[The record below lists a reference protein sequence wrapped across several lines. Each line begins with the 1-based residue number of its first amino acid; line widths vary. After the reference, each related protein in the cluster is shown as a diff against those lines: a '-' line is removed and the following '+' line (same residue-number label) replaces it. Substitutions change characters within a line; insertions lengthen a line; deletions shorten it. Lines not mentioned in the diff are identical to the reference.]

1 MPNYEVVVIPMQN
14 NFKNI
19 DFLKQITTPDY
30 ESFLKLP
37 PMTPFSEDIIDYL
50 NALSKEIN
58 KDSRLRQYPDV
69 GTFSFFCRKANIL
82 LLKKKFYG
90 SNITKLGRGIVFH
103 IAPSNVPVN
112 FAFSMVMGL
121 LSGNSNIVRV
131 PSKKFDQIDMIAD
144 AINKLTK
151 VPQYSNISN
160 RIILIRYDRTSDA
173 TKEFSLN
180 CDVRIIWGGD
190 ETISQIRENALQ
202 PRAFDITFADRYSL
216 CVINADKF
224 IHESEPDK
232 IANGFYNDTYLFD
245 QNACTSPHLVVW
257 IGLNEN
263 VEKAK
268 NIFWDKLHVLV
279 NNRYEIQPVSAI
291 DKLTNFYNQA
301 IQMDK
306 IILEDKKDNLIIRV
320 NLNDLK
326 DDIDH
331 FRCDSGYFSEYHAS
345 SPLELSKI
353 INRKYQTLAYYGFS
367 KKDMEN
373 YFHQLKPVGIDRIV
387 PIGRTMDF
395 SLIWDGYNFIESLS
409 RSIEIL

>member
-1 MPNYEVVVIPMQN
+1 MQN

-19 DFLKQITTPDY
+19 EFLKQNTTHDY

-37 PMTPFSEDIIDYL
+37 PMIPFSEEITDYL

-58 KDSRLRQYPDV
+58 KDPRIQKFPDV
-69 GTFSFFCRKANIL
+69 RTFSFFCRKANLL
-82 LLKKKFYG
+82 LLKKKYYD
-90 SNITKLGRGIVFH
+90 SSITKLGRGLVFH

-112 FAFSMVMGL
+112 FAFSLMMSL

-131 PSKKFDQIDMIAD
+131 PSKKFDQTEIIVN
-144 AINKLTK
+144 AINKLAQ
-151 VPQYSNISN
+151 VSQYSNISN
-160 RIILIRYDRTSDA
+160 RIILVSYDRNSDA
-173 TKEFSLN
+173 TKEFSRD

-190 ETISQIRENALQ
+190 ETINQIRENSLQ

-216 CVINADKF
+216 CVINGDEF
-224 IHESEPDK
+224 VNEPRPEK
-232 IANGFYNDTYLFD
+232 VVEGFFNDTFLFD
-245 QNACTSPHLVVW
+245 QNACTSPHLVLW
-257 IGLNEN
+257 IGSSKK

-268 NIFWDKLHVLV
+268 NIFWDKLYVLV
-279 NNRYEIQPVSAI
+279 NNRYKIQPVSAI

-301 IQMDK
+301 IQTDR
-306 IILEDKKDNLIIRV
+306 ILLENRKDNLILRV
-320 NLNDLK
+320 KLNDLR
-326 DDIDH
+326 DDIDC
-331 FRCDSGYFSEYHAS
+331 FRSHSGYFSEYHAS

-367 KKDMEN
+367 KKEMEN

-395 SLIWDGYNFIESLS
+395 SLIWDSYNIIDSLS
-409 RSIEIL
+409 RSVEIL

>member
-1 MPNYEVVVIPMQN
+1 MQN

-19 DFLKQITTPDY
+19 EFLKQNTTHDY

-37 PMTPFSEDIIDYL
+37 PMIPFSEEITDYL

-58 KDSRLRQYPDV
+58 KDPRIQKFPDV
-69 GTFSFFCRKANIL
+69 CTFSFFCRKANIL
-82 LLKKKFYG
+82 LLKKKYYD
-90 SNITKLGRGIVFH
+90 SSITKLGRGLVFH

-112 FAFSMVMGL
+112 FAFSLMMSL

-131 PSKKFDQIDMIAD
+131 PSKKFDQTEIIVN
-144 AINKLTK
+144 AINKLAQ
-151 VPQYSNISN
+151 VSQYSNISN
-160 RIILIRYDRTSDA
+160 RIILVSYDRNSDA
-173 TKEFSLN
+173 TKEFSRD

-190 ETISQIRENALQ
+190 ETISQIRENSLQ

-216 CVINADKF
+216 CVINGDEF
-224 IHESEPDK
+224 VNEPRPEK
-232 IANGFYNDTYLFD
+232 VVEGFFNDTFLFD
-245 QNACTSPHLVVW
+245 QNACTSPHLVLW
-257 IGLNEN
+257 IGSSKK

-268 NIFWDKLHVLV
+268 NIFWDKLYVLV
-279 NNRYEIQPVSAI
+279 NNRYKIQPVSAI

-301 IQMDK
+301 IQTDR
-306 IILEDKKDNLIIRV
+306 ILLENRKDNLILRV
-320 NLNDLK
+320 KLNDLR
-326 DDIDH
+326 DDIDC
-331 FRCDSGYFSEYHAS
+331 FRSHSGYFSEYHAS

-367 KKDMEN
+367 KKEMEN

-395 SLIWDGYNFIESLS
+395 SLIWDSYNIIDSLS
-409 RSIEIL
+409 RSVEIL